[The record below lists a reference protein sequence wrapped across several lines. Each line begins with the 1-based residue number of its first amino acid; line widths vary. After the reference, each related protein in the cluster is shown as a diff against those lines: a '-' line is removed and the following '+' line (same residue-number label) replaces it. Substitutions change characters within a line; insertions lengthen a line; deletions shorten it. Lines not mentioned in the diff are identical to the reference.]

1 MEDIEATVVES
12 TTPAEDTAGWDD
24 GGWDDSAPAQ
34 ESADD
39 GQETAQDDDSQEVD
53 AGAQDGDKKP
63 DSAGAEGEKEPP
75 QTQEQPKAPETLRI
89 KYMNEE
95 RDIPMSEAVQL
106 AQKGM
111 DYDRI
116 RGKWDDA
123 KETISF
129 IDEQARM
136 AGMDRKAFIDYLRTE
151 TKKSQGMSEA
161 DARRAVELENR
172 ESAVA
177 ERENAMKQH
186 EAEVQ
191 AQNDAAQAAR
201 EARDADF
208 RRFAE
213 KFPDVDAKT
222 IGADVWARVAKG
234 ESLVEIWQEKEINR
248 LKTEQAAAAQNAKN
262 AGRSTGSMASSGGE
276 TNKKDP
282 FDEGW
287 ED

>member
-1 MEDIEATVVES
+1 MENIEATVVES

-34 ESADD
+34 ESADS
-39 GQETAQDDDSQEVD
+39 GEETPRDDDSQVNEESGQD
-53 AGAQDGDKKP
+53 DGAKP
-63 DSAGAEGEKEPP
+63 EDTPVESEEGLP
-75 QTQEQPKAPETLRI
+75 QTQEQQKAPETLRI

-116 RGKWDDA
+116 RSKWDDA
-123 KETISF
+123 KYTISF
-129 IDEQARM
+129 IDEQARL
-136 AGMDRKAFIDYLRTE
+136 AGMDRKTFIDYLRTE

-177 ERENAMKQH
+177 ERENAMQKH
-186 EAEVQ
+186 DEEIKARNEAE
-191 AQNDAAQAAR
+191 AAANAAR
-201 EARDADF
+201 EADF

-213 KFPDVDAKT
+213 KFPNVDAKT
-222 IGADVWARVAKG
+222 IGRDVWERVAKG